1 MASSLIATRGVHRAV
16 AVLDIMAGTGRA
28 AGRGVRVAARGA
40 RLPAV
45 VAVVVVVVV
54 AVLAA
59 CLAVVAAVAMTRT
72 APMAAWLAVMV
83 ILTAR

>member
-1 MASSLIATRGVHRAV
+1 MASSLIAMRGVHRAV
-16 AVLDIMAGTGRA
+16 VVLVTMAGTGCA

-45 VAVVVVVVV
+45 VAVVVVVV

-59 CLAVVAAVAMTRT
+59 CLVVVAAVAMART